1 MKKSRNYVI
10 IDTADLG
17 KINFSEVMQTSAST
31 VRKSVDGTK
40 AIIKWE
46 DGIEPRSLAGVGR
59 RQGPYTQEQI
69 LGIVSG
75 PDWTPVLTSPP
86 IAPAPVQDWVP
97 TPIKKTRIWSPA
109 RFDDTTKFTEAP
121 LTGGIKPAR

>member
-1 MKKSRNYVI
+1 VKKARNYVI

-17 KINFSEVMQTSAST
+17 KINFSEVLQTSAST

-40 AIIKWE
+40 VILKWE
-46 DGIEPRSLAGVGR
+46 DIEPRSLAGLGR

-69 LGIVSG
+69 LGILSG
-75 PDWTPVLTSPP
+75 PDWTPVLTGPP
-86 IAPAPVQDWVP
+86 MAPAPPQEWVP
-97 TPIKKTRIWSPA
+97 TPIKKIRIWSPVK
-109 RFDDTTKFTEAP
+109 FDDTTKFTEAP